1 MNYPPVGVGSLSGM
15 SVAADERAALCDLL
29 DELGPDQ
36 PTLCEGWQTRDMAA
50 HLVVREH
57 RPDAAPGI
65 LVSALAGYTKRVQD
79 AYARRPWRELVDL
92 VRGGPPVWWPTR
104 IPAVDKLVNSIEL
117 FVHHEDV
124 RRGQE
129 GWTPREPD
137 ARRDAV
143 LWAGLKR
150 AGKLTLR
157 KTPVGLVLRRPVS
170 MLAPQAPLG
179 EDSVVIKRGPNTVT
193 VTGEPGELLLFAFG
207 RDAARVEFDGGQSA
221 IAAVRGLN
229 RGL

>member
-1 MNYPPVGVGSLSGM
+1 M
-15 SVAADERAALCDLL
+15 SVATDERAALCDLL

-65 LVSALAGYTKRVQD
+65 LLSAFAGYTKRVQD
-79 AYARRPWRELVDL
+79 TYARRPWRELVDL
-92 VRGGPPVWWPTR
+92 VRGGPPAWWPTR
-104 IPAVDKLVNSIEL
+104 IPAVDKLVNTVEL

-137 ARRDAV
+137 ARRDAAV
-143 LWAGLKR
+143 WDGLKR

-157 KTPVGLVLRRPVS
+157 RTPVGLVLSRPD
-170 MLAPQAPLG
+170 G
-179 EDSVVIKRGPNTVT
+179 ESVVVKRGPNTVT

-207 RDAARVEFDGGQSA
+207 RDAVRVGFDGEQSA
-221 IAAVRGLN
+221 IAAVRGLS

>member
-1 MNYPPVGVGSLSGM
+1 M
-15 SVAADERAALCDLL
+15 SVATDERAALCDLL

-36 PTLCEGWQTRDMAA
+36 PTLCEGWQTRDLAA

-57 RPDAAPGI
+57 RLDAAPGI
-65 LVSALAGYTKRVQD
+65 LISAFAGYTRRVQD
-79 AYARRPWRELVDL
+79 GYARRPWRELVDT

-104 IPAVDKLVNSIEL
+104 VPAVDKLVNSIEL

-129 GWTPREPD
+129 NWAPREPD
-137 ARRDAV
+137 ERRDTV
-143 LWAGLKR
+143 LWTGLKR
-150 AGKLTLR
+150 AAKVTLR
-157 KTPVGLVLRRPVS
+157 RTPVGLILSRP
-170 MLAPQAPLG
+170 G
-179 EDSVVIKRGPNTVT
+179 GDSVVVKRGPNTVT

-207 RDAARVEFDGGQSA
+207 RDAARVGFDGEQPA

>member
-1 MNYPPVGVGSLSGM
+1 M
-15 SVAADERAALCDLL
+15 SVATDERAALCDLL

-36 PTLCEGWQTRDMAA
+36 PTLCEGWRTRDLAA

-65 LVSALAGYTKRVQD
+65 LLSAFAGHTKRVQD
-79 AYARRPWRELVDL
+79 GYARRPWRELVDL
-92 VRGGPPVWWPTR
+92 VRNGPPVWWPTR

-137 ARRDAV
+137 ARRDAA

-150 AGKLTLR
+150 AGKMTLR
-157 KTPVGLVLRRPVS
+157 RTPVGLVLARPG
-170 MLAPQAPLG
+170 G
-179 EDSVVIKRGPNTVT
+179 ESIVVKRGPSTVT

-207 RDAARVEFDGGQSA
+207 RDAARVEFDGEQSA
-221 IAAVRGLN
+221 IAAVQGLSRGL
-229 RGL
+229 